1 MYDGDGCPISELDDA
16 ARRALRDWV
25 RLLGPTRLVF
35 VDECWTHITLAPICT
50 SAPKGQIALGKAP
63 RDWGKNGA
71 LVASL
76 SAEGMRAT
84 RRASR
89 EPPTRLPSRLT
100 RSTPW
105 LPPPRRDSRGDGQPP
120 VVGGDRR
127 SESSRMRWKR
137 TRAYRSLTGQT
148 VETTC
153 PSRRIG
159 VPPDTRAKALSPRSS
174 IHNS

>member
-1 MYDGDGCPISELDDA
+1 MGKYEGDGCPISELDDA
-16 ARRALRDWV
+16 ARRALRDGV

-35 VDECWTHITLAPICT
+35 VDECGAHIALAPICT

-71 LVASL
+71 LVTSL

-120 VVGGDRR
+120 VVGGGRR
-127 SESSRMRWKR
+127 SELSRAQRKKTSSLPFP
-137 TRAYRSLTGQT
+137 YRSNGRNDLSKQKNKGA
-148 VETTC
+148 
-153 PSRRIG
+153 SR
-159 VPPDTRAKALSPRSS
+159 
-174 IHNS
+174 